1 MTIADD
7 ASRRLLVNLAARA
20 ATAAEDGVDA
30 GDGNTF
36 LHNGGV
42 DGNPESTG
50 DAREAA
56 DSLRRRCRVRGVT
69 RTTRDHID
77 PPD

>member
-1 MTIADD
+1 MTTVDN
-7 ASRRLLVNLAARA
+7 ASPRRVEYAAARA

-36 LHNGGV
+36 LHNGDV

-50 DAREAA
+50 NAREAA
-56 DSLRRRCRVRGVT
+56 GTLRRRCRILGVT
-69 RTTRDHID
+69 STTRDHLD

>member
-1 MTIADD
+1 MTNANG
-7 ASRRLLVNLAARA
+7 ASRRRVEHAAARA

-56 DSLRRRCRVRGVT
+56 DSLRRRCRILGVT